1 MSIKLSKREKNL
13 RDSIERGE
21 WKSLPN
27 RDVEIE
33 KSVQAARAQ
42 IEAIRKEARV
52 SLRLNSTDVSRMREK
67 AHQAG
72 IPYQTLIASVIHR
85 FATDQLVERKIL
97 EELKDAIRREKKTFR
112 GTPQHS

>member
-1 MSIKLSKREKNL
+1 MKVKLPKGEMDL

-27 RDVEIE
+27 RDAEID

-52 SLRLNSTDVSRMREK
+52 SLRLNSIDVNRIREK

-72 IPYQTLIASVIHR
+72 LPYQTLIASVIHQ
-85 FATDQLVERKIL
+85 FATDQLVERKIV
-97 EELKDAIRREKKTFR
+97 EELKDTIRREKKAI
-112 GTPQHS
+112 